1 MKSLNLHNIKLLNHV
16 SFLKTDFFVANY
28 KSLNITCSS
37 LWHTSYSNPGSRSYI
52 SNYRSIIL
60 YYLCEFALCLSKPG
74 ILSSL
79 QN

>member
-52 SNYRSIIL
+52 SNYRSITFVNSL
-60 YYLCEFALCLSKPG
+60 CALVNPEYYQAYKIE
-74 ILSSL
+74 
-79 QN
+79 